1 MEEARTR
8 LFLDP
13 THIIELSFPIVAI
26 EAKGLAL
33 LEVCIQHEAYE
44 LCEFIKDLI
53 EGNNKA
59 KTNDFS
65 KVDKGIVETVIDG
78 LEAKKTKSWSIT
90 ADGDTVV

>member
-8 LFLDP
+8 LFLDQR
-13 THIIELSFPIVAI
+13 HLIELSFPIIAI

-33 LEVCIQHEAYE
+33 LEVCVQHEAYE

-53 EGNNKA
+53 EGNDKSKN
-59 KTNDFS
+59 NDFS
-65 KVDKGIVETVIDG
+65 KIDKGIVETVMDG

-90 ADGDTVV
+90 AEGDTVV